1 MELKLRDMVLLD
13 DIDHNGYCFSDGCGV
28 MGCTIRNAVHQ
39 QLELKRLPSAIQ
51 VRICGVKGM
60 LSYDPGFERSH
71 GGALI
76 GVRHSMVKFK
86 SAHRVLEI
94 KKVARKN
101 TGSSAW
107 GRLRTSRS
115 NNSTNRHHCTL
126 FQQLAFV
133 LSSVGLPDL
142 VFERLQR
149 QYLCRLVYE
158 GYFGKEVPRRVLQ
171 ECKKTPVELLLFTLL
186 LQNTPRAPWACTACT
201 FENRGER
208 QRCEMCNTPAPP
220 RFPPDFPVM
229 AAAMSTKE
237 ELGLTV
243 LAPQKVKSKLVSVL
257 KSKRHKGHVPCE
269 QLILL
274 QASPR

>member
-1 MELKLRDMVLLD
+1 MKLELHEMVLLD
-13 DIDHNGYCFSDGCGV
+13 DIEKNGYCFSDGCGV
-28 MGCTIRNAVHQ
+28 MGCTIANAVHQ
-39 QLELKRLPSAIQ
+39 QLELKRFPSAIQ

-60 LSYDPGFERSH
+60 LSYHPGFERSH

-107 GRLRTSRS
+107 GRLRRRSRS
-115 NNSTNRHHCTL
+115 NNRHHCTL
-126 FQQLAFV
+126 FQQLVFV
-133 LSSVGLPDL
+133 LSSIGLPDL

-186 LQNTPRAPWACTACT
+186 LQHTPRAPWPCTACT
-201 FENRGER
+201 FENRGEL
-208 QRCEMCNTPAPP
+208 QQCEMCETPAPQ
-220 RFPPDFPVM
+220 RFSPDIPVM
-229 AAAMSTKE
+229 AAAISTRD
-237 ELGLTV
+237 LGLTV
-243 LAPQKVKSKLVSVL
+243 LAPQKVKSKLVAVL